1 MRVHEFP
8 PFPMIKNMTLTSM
21 LPRVL
26 KDSELARRVIH
37 VMTEAAEFFIANRE
51 ETLSMLRDPVVPLPD
66 RHVERLASRYDER
79 AAEYEPSL
87 FPNPQG
93 IVNVHRLSTML
104 YPEVEHMNPLELWD
118 LRLLHEV
125 RMERQQRAAS

>member
-1 MRVHEFP
+1 
-8 PFPMIKNMTLTSM
+8 
-21 LPRVL
+21 
-26 KDSELARRVIH
+26 
-37 VMTEAAEFFIANRE
+37 
-51 ETLSMLRDPVVPLPD
+51 MLRDPVVPLPD

-79 AAEYEPSL
+79 ASEYEPTL